1 MAVMTR
7 KQRILAAIRRQPV
20 DRLPTTFRANKQV
33 AERLM
38 RRFGFEDPKDPA
50 RHYRAF
56 LDRLRADFWS
66 SGTKP
71 DRFSSFTPL
80 YLGPAPQAPY
90 IDDGSSF
97 HKIGIHSRPA
107 RMSEY
112 DLPYPLIGVD
122 PPLAAARSPSDI
134 RPGFLL
140 EKLELFDFT
149 RMVNP
154 YRQVTPER
162 VRHSEEDLVSL
173 GTLSSLFMICCYLRG
188 MEAFLMDMSFDRKMA
203 ERISGEVADFVL
215 EFNRRELEAMDG
227 LAAYYGTW
235 DDVAGQDGMLFSPA
249 LYQRYFLP
257 TYRQLIDNAH
267 AHGLYYG
274 WHCCGSVHEV
284 LPLMIEAGIDVFD
297 VVQTS
302 ARGMELER
310 LHRQYGGAVCLH
322 GTLDVQKDLVEK
334 SPAEVRALV
343 RRVKDLWGLGGGL
356 ILAPSHETLPDAPL
370 ENLLAIYEEVMGP

>member
-1 MAVMTR
+1 MMTR
-7 KQRILAAIRRQPV
+7 RQRILAAIRRQPV
-20 DRLPTTFRANKQV
+20 DRLPTTFRANKYV
-33 AERLM
+33 AEQLM
-38 RRFGFEDPKDPA
+38 RRFGFDDPKNPA

-56 LDRLRADFWS
+56 LDRLQADFWS

-80 YLGPAPQAPY
+80 YTGPSPQAPY

-97 HKIGIHSRPA
+97 HKIGVHSTAA

-122 PPLAAARSPSDI
+122 PPLAAARSASDI

-140 EKLELFDFT
+140 KRLELFDFG

-154 YRQVTPER
+154 YREVTPEQLR
-162 VRHSEEDLVSL
+162 DSDKDVVSL

-188 MEAFLMDMSFDRKMA
+188 MEAFLMDMSLDRKLA
-203 ERISGEVADFVL
+203 ERIAGEVSEFVL

-249 LYQRYFLP
+249 LFQRYFLP
-257 TYRQLIDNAH
+257 TYRKLIDRVH
-267 AHGLYYG
+267 ARGLPYG

-284 LPLMIEAGIDVFD
+284 LPVMIEAGIDVFD

-302 ARGMELER
+302 ARGMEVER
-310 LHRQYGGAVCLH
+310 LHRQYGGQVCFH
-322 GTLDVQKDLVEK
+322 GTLDVQKDLVQK
-334 SPAEVRALV
+334 SAAEVRALV
-343 RRVKDLWGLGGGL
+343 RRVRELWGLGGGL
-356 ILAPSHETLPDAPL
+356 ILAPSHETLPDTPL
-370 ENLLAIYEEVMGP
+370 ENLLTIYEEVMAP